1 MVKAR
6 GKGGKF
12 TSPSSADAVITVTTV
27 LDGADQVAMG
37 FDEMSDSAREY
48 QGSLADGNQANIS
61 FAVSNR
67 DVGESLED
75 LNKKQKKT
83 TEEQRDLII
92 VTQGLTSA
100 LNQATGGIYKTIGGL
115 EAAGRIGPKTAAE
128 WQKNARVFEAATGP
142 LEVILSIYTGYI
154 ALGPA
159 ITAAITSVTTAKTAE
174 TVAVR
179 ANTAAWLA
187 NPYVLVA
194 AILVSMVASML
205 VMEKL
210 LVGTTK
216 TIDTMTEAVRRLRDA
231 FREVMDFVNPFNNL
245 MGFEEGRISSARERV
260 VDLMGG

>member
-92 VTQGLTSA
+92 VTQGMTSA
-100 LNQATGGIYKTIGGL
+100 LNQMTGGIYKTIGGL
-115 EAAGRIGPKTAAE
+115 QAAGKLSEEDARR
-128 WQKNARVFEAATGP
+128 WQENARIMEAATGP

-245 MGFEEGRISSARERV
+245 MGFEEGRISSARASV
-260 VDLMGG
+260 ADLMGG